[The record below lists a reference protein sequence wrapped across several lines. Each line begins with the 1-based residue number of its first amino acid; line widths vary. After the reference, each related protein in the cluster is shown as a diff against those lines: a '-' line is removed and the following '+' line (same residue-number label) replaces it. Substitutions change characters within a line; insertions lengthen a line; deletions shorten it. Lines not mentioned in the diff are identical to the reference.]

1 MHGNLSF
8 GQIGETSLLAAWL
21 GQIRPTLHF
30 PSEHGLLQKCGIK
43 SARANPNKAQYTPV
57 IRLDEFKNC
66 EWNPTFVSDYSCRP
80 FQHRFTVIL
89 TTLDDPF
96 LIGRS

>member
-1 MHGNLSF
+1 MHPFKKNEARFTTMHGNLSF

-57 IRLDEFKNC
+57 IRLDKFKNL
-66 EWNPTFVSDYSCRP
+66 NGT
-80 FQHRFTVIL
+80 QL
-89 TTLDDPF
+89 LF
-96 LIGRS
+96 LIMAADLSSIDSLLS